1 MKSERVIH
9 EELEAQLYAALDHRN
24 RIVGDLSNEARDL
37 PQDSE
42 DQAQYTE
49 GDEVLHDLHSRA
61 RAEIEAIRTA
71 LSRMDEGTW
80 TTCSACGDD
89 IDRRRLEVIPTT
101 TLCRD
106 CAEILHPH

>member
-9 EELEAQLYAALDHRN
+9 DELEAKLHAALHGTSFDFEN
-24 RIVGDLSNEARDL
+24 DERDL

-42 DQAQYTE
+42 DQAQVTE
-49 GDEVLHDLHSRA
+49 HDEVRNDLDQRA
-61 RAEIEAIRTA
+61 RAEIAAIRTA

-106 CAEILHPH
+106 CAEILHPP

>member
-9 EELEAQLYAALDHRN
+9 EELEAKLYAALDHDHRL
-24 RIVGDLSNEARDL
+24 VGDLSNETRDL

-49 GDEVLHDLHSRA
+49 GDDVLHDLHSRA

-80 TTCSACGDD
+80 TTCSACGED
-89 IDRRRLEVIPTT
+89 IERRRLEVIPTT

>member
-1 MKSERVIH
+1 MKSERLIH
-9 EELEAQLYAALDHRN
+9 DELEAKLHAAQAYGSLDL
-24 RIVGDLSNEARDL
+24 GKDERDL

-42 DQAQYTE
+42 DQAQFTE
-49 GDEVLHDLHSRA
+49 HDEVRDDLDQRA
-61 RAEIEAIRTA
+61 RAEIAAIRTA
-71 LSRMDEGTW
+71 LSRMAEGTW
-80 TTCSACGDD
+80 TTCSACGED

>member
-9 EELEAQLYAALDHRN
+9 DELEAKLHAALAY
-24 RIVGDLSNEARDL
+24 GSLDLTKDERDL

-42 DQAQYTE
+42 DRAQLTE
-49 GDEVLHDLHSRA
+49 HDEVRDDLDQRA
-61 RAEIEAIRTA
+61 RAEIAAIRTA

>member
-9 EELEAQLYAALDHRN
+9 DELEAKLHAALTYGPLDFAK
-24 RIVGDLSNEARDL
+24 DERDL

-42 DQAQYTE
+42 DQAQFTE
-49 GDEVLHDLHSRA
+49 NDEVRDDLDQRV
-61 RAEIEAIRTA
+61 RAEIAAIRTA

-80 TTCSACGDD
+80 TTCSACGED

>member
-9 EELEAQLYAALDHRN
+9 EELEAKLDAALAYRG
-24 RIVGDLSNEARDL
+24 RIVGDLSNEVRDL

-42 DQAQYTE
+42 DQAQFTE
-49 GDEVLHDLHSRA
+49 GDEVLEDLHTRA
-61 RAEIEAIRTA
+61 RAEIVAIRTA
-71 LSRMDEGTW
+71 LSRMNEGTW
-80 TTCSACGDD
+80 TTCSSCGED

>member
-1 MKSERVIH
+1 VIH
-9 EELEAQLYAALDHRN
+9 DELEAKLVAALAHRQ
-24 RIVGDLSNEARDL
+24 RLAGDLSNEERDL
-37 PQDSE
+37 PHDSE
-42 DQAQYTE
+42 DQAQVTE
-49 GDEVLHDLHSRA
+49 NDEVLEDLHLRA
-61 RAEIEAIRTA
+61 GAEIDAIRTA

-80 TTCSACGDD
+80 TTCSSCGED